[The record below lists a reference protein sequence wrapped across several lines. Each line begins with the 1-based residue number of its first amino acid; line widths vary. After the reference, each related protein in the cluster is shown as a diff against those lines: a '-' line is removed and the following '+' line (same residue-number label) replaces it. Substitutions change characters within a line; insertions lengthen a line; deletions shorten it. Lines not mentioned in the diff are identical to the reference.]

1 LKTSKYQGGRAIG
14 FCAILH
20 YVNLKGRR
28 ALVTGGHHGIG
39 RAIALGLAADG
50 ADVAITYR
58 SGADRAEECVREISG
73 MGRRSVAIR
82 AELDVLPEL
91 ELAAAAV
98 LTEFEAVDI
107 LVHNAGLDF
116 PGAEVV
122 DTEESELDRL
132 MRINAYVPHQLSRR
146 LIPGMRTRPR
156 GDIVIL
162 SSVVTQIRGARY
174 APYAMSKAAVEALAS
189 VLAKEERV
197 HGIRVNIVAP
207 GLVETE
213 MGQRY
218 VDAISDTGDIRDFDS
233 VVPYGRVCQPD
244 QVANVVRFLVSD
256 GASYVNGQTIYVDG
270 GGQ

>member
-1 LKTSKYQGGRAIG
+1 M
-14 FCAILH
+14 
-20 YVNLKGRR
+20 NLKGRR

-91 ELAAAAV
+91 ERAAAAV

-162 SSVVTQIRGARY
+162 SSVVTQIQGARY

-197 HGIRVNIVAP
+197 YGIRVNIVAP